1 MGPGEAARRAVPRGR
16 RPARDTLLLLEP
28 ALATGRARAHLPRKV
43 SGSADLRLRPKATA
57 PWPGMRRVVDDTD
70 LVEAAGPQ
78 VAAHTEAGGRPIWS
92 YWQTAAAAGRQSE
105 VHETSVAQVQS
116 AFQKPAARKPAAPA
130 TRARFAST
138 TTTSG
143 SAFEKG

>member
-1 MGPGEAARRAVPRGR
+1 MPRARSPPKKSKRLR
-16 RPARDTLLLLEP
+16 RPQAQ
-28 ALATGRARAHLPRKV
+28 A
-43 SGSADLRLRPKATA
+43 KATA

-116 AFQKPAARKPAAPA
+116 ASQKPAARKPAAPA